1 MLDDQ
6 AHCGRGFEINCDNN
20 DHIITNGRSADCSLL
35 ERVRSS
41 VAIMGGG
48 IDRPRR
54 FPKKIKDNRAN
65 WLVANGS
72 TPLVAT

>member
-1 MLDDQ
+1 
-6 AHCGRGFEINCDNN
+6 
-20 DHIITNGRSADCSLL
+20 
-35 ERVRSS
+35 